1 MLVRKQVLINSIRG
15 GGNITYM
22 YQLYLTKAKC
32 RRGWGSEVEFIII
45 VDQNVLDL
53 LLNKGNETSRGGGG
67 VIATNSRHRR

>member
-1 MLVRKQVLINSIRG
+1 
-15 GGNITYM
+15 M

-53 LLNKGNETSRGGGG
+53 LLNKGNETSRGWGG
-67 VIATNSRHRR
+67 VIATNRRHRRKFWPEE

>member
-1 MLVRKQVLINSIRG
+1 
-15 GGNITYM
+15 M

-67 VIATNSRHRR
+67 DCYKQPSQEIVLAGGMRSNYARPSSPSY

>member
-1 MLVRKQVLINSIRG
+1 
-15 GGNITYM
+15 M

-67 VIATNSRHRR
+67 DCYKQASQEKILAGGMRSNYARPSSPSY

>member
-1 MLVRKQVLINSIRG
+1 MLVREQVLLNSLRG

-22 YQLYLTKAKC
+22 YQLYLAKAKC
-32 RRGWGSEVEFIII
+32 RRGWESEVEFIII

-53 LLNKGNETSRGGGG
+53 LLDKGTGNQEGGG

>member
-1 MLVRKQVLINSIRG
+1 
-15 GGNITYM
+15 M

-53 LLNKGNETSRGGGG
+53 LLNKGNWISRGWG
-67 VIATNSRHRR
+67 VIATNRRHRRKFWPEE